1 MKKIAIV
8 LVLVA
13 LSFAAYT
20 QAQPGRRGGGGGGS
34 SLTIERD
41 WALICFAVKVRGDNL
56 RALQLAYQDAWDQ
69 RSELMKGM
77 SAGGDR
83 TAMGEA
89 MGKIQA
95 MLDTSVRNILTQE
108 QMNLFEALRNQGGG
122 RSGGGRGRGGR

>member
-20 QAQPGRRGGGGGGS
+20 QAQPGRRGSGGGGS

-77 SAGGDR
+77 SAGDR
-83 TAMGEA
+83 AAMGEA

-95 MLDTSVRNILTQE
+95 MLDTSVQNIMTQE
-108 QMNLFEALRNQGGG
+108 QMSLFESLRNQGGG

>member
-1 MKKIAIV
+1 MKKIAVV

-20 QAQPGRRGGGGGGS
+20 QAQPGRRGGGGGGP

-41 WALICFAVKVRGDNL
+41 WALVCFAVKVRGDNL

-77 SAGGDR
+77 SAGDR
-83 TAMGEA
+83 AAMGEA
-89 MGKIQA
+89 MGKIQVT
-95 MLDTSVRNILTQE
+95 LDTSVRNILTQE
-108 QMNLFEALRNQGGG
+108 QMNLFESLRNRGGG
-122 RSGGGRGRGGR
+122 RSGGGGGRGGR

>member
-1 MKKIAIV
+1 MKKIAVV

-20 QAQPGRRGGGGGGS
+20 QAQPGRRGGGGGGP
-34 SLTIERD
+34 SLAIERD

-77 SAGGDR
+77 STSGDR
-83 TAMGEA
+83 TAMGE
-89 MGKIQA
+89 IQA
-95 MLDTSVRNILTQE
+95 MIDTSVRNILTQE
-108 QMNLFEALRNQGGG
+108 QMDLFESLRNQGGG
-122 RSGGGRGRGGR
+122 RSGGGGGRGGR

>member
-1 MKKIAIV
+1 MKKIAVV

-20 QAQPGRRGGGGGGS
+20 QAQPGRRGGGGP

-41 WALICFAVKVRGDNL
+41 WALVCFAVKVRGDNL

-77 SAGGDR
+77 SAGDR
-83 TAMGEA
+83 AAMGEA
-89 MGKIQA
+89 MGKIQVT
-95 MLDTSVRNILTQE
+95 LDTSVRNILTQE
-108 QMNLFEALRNQGGG
+108 QMNLFESLRNQGGG
-122 RSGGGRGRGGR
+122 RSGGGGGRGGR

>member
-1 MKKIAIV
+1 MKKIAVV

-20 QAQPGRRGGGGGGS
+20 QAQPGRRGGGGS

-77 SAGGDR
+77 SASGDR
-83 TAMGEA
+83 AAMGEE

-95 MLDTSVRNILTQE
+95 MIDTSVRNILTQE
-108 QMNLFEALRNQGGG
+108 QMSLFESLRNQGGG
-122 RSGGGRGRGGR
+122 RSGGGGGRGGR

>member
-13 LSFAAYT
+13 LSFAAYIE
-20 QAQPGRRGGGGGGS
+20 AQPGRRGSGGGGP

-56 RALQLAYQDAWDQ
+56 RALKLAYQDAWDQ

-95 MLDTSVRNILTQE
+95 MLDTSVQNIMTQE
-108 QMNLFEALRNQGGG
+108 QMSLFEALRNQGGG